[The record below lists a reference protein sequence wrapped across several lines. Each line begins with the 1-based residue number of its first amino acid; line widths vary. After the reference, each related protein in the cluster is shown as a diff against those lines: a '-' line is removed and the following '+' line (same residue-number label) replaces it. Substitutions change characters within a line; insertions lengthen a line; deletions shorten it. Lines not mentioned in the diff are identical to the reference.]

1 MNYRHA
7 FHAGNFADVVK
18 HAALALLVER
28 LKQKETA
35 FAALDLFA
43 GAGVYDLE
51 NEAAR
56 KTQEAE
62 AGLFRLWPPPPQ
74 QGEAGEFGRLLAPWL
89 GVVAQLNAGSASRR
103 PRHYPGSPELLRR
116 LLRPQDRLVLAEL
129 HPEEGGG
136 LKRRYARDPQVA
148 VHLRD
153 GFEALPALVPPEV
166 RRGLVLVDPPYEQPD
181 EPQRLVRALKRAWR
195 RWPTGVYLLWY
206 PLKDPADSVPWLD
219 ALRAAALR
227 PLLQAEITLFDQ
239 LPAWRLN
246 GCGLLLANPPWR
258 FEQALRALLQGLQ
271 PLLSRDGGASR
282 VRWLGA
288 KCDRAGT

>member
-7 FHAGNFADVVK
+7 FHAANFADVVK

-28 LKQKETA
+28 LKVKDTA

-51 NEAAR
+51 DAAAR

-62 AGLFRLWPPPPQ
+62 GGLFRLWPPPT
-74 QGEAGEFGRLLAPWL
+74 GELGRLLAPWL
-89 GVVAQLNAGSASRR
+89 GVVAQLNGGSTARR
-103 PRHYPGSPELLRR
+103 PRLYPGSPELLRR

-129 HPEEGGG
+129 HPEEGAG

-153 GFEALPALVPPEV
+153 GFEALPALVPPRE
-166 RRGLVLVDPPYEQPD
+166 RRGLVLIDPPYEQPD
-181 EPQRLVRALKRAWR
+181 EPRRLAGAFERALR
-195 RWPTGVYLLWY
+195 RWATGVFVLWY
-206 PLKDPADSVPWLD
+206 PLKDPAESAGWLD
-219 ALRAAALR
+219 ALRRAVTR
-227 PLLQAEITLFDQ
+227 PLLQAEIALFDE

-258 FEQALRALLQGLQ
+258 FEQDVAALLQGLQ
-271 PLLSRDGGASR
+271 PMLSRGGGGVQ
-282 VRWLGA
+282 VRRLTSPGPQ
-288 KCDRAGT
+288 AGT